1 MTTSNGGDV
10 ESRVSIPADLRETFQ
25 NIREYTGKQHSDE
38 DIFSV
43 FKDCLNDP
51 HETAQKLLFLVRQG
65 FWCYV
70 WEDDDLMRLCQ
81 GYSFYENYVWFDT
94 FHEVK
99 GKRERKKE
107 SLVPKTEEKG
117 RNGRRNFA
125 SNYTGANNGRS
136 GAFTRQSGTNHR
148 IRRPIK
154 ASKPL
159 IPPSGVSNPKI
170 TEEYP
175 PSKSASSSEDV
186 TELKKS
192 KASETV
198 PVLESVVQN
207 GTQYAVDGT
216 STSSQQSATSNCGSQ
231 SDQVIRSEA
240 AARKGNSQSL
250 LKSDVGERPHVTFP
264 VHLQVAKM
272 LENGLMFGSFDSN
285 FVKETFCDNGSIG
298 CEDPTIKSSHGTA
311 SSEASAREDVS
322 SVPQDK
328 DHEISN
334 VAPETELQLVEGSE
348 VDKLNEE
355 SLPIKDTHQAA
366 NCDSPPISYPDQCS
380 LAASQQAMHLLRQQY
395 PLNFCPYGL
404 YYPQPFYMPQP
415 YIHQFLTP
423 NAFQQQSYLPPQDDA
438 PAPPGDELLLPQI
451 KSGAN
456 IGNSPPTTFPSPY
469 DSYAGAFNHIPS
481 PVNEEQKEDSYTT
494 GPVSLANLQASA
506 MYNLSLQGQP
516 LVFPT
521 LQAGFTGI
529 YQQAQPIPPPPAIP
543 SMAEQPIGLP
553 LITNQQPQAA
563 PTNMDNY

>member
-10 ESRVSIPADLRETFQ
+10 GSRVSIPADLRETFQ

-51 HETAQKLLFLVRQG
+51 HETAQKLLFL
-65 FWCYV
+65 
-70 WEDDDLMRLCQ
+70 
-81 GYSFYENYVWFDT
+81 DT

-136 GAFTRQSGTNHR
+136 GAFTRQSGANHR
-148 IRRPIK
+148 IRRPINIPSMFLTALIGYGPPK
-154 ASKPL
+154 ALASKPF
-159 IPPSGVSNPKI
+159 IPPSGVSKPKN
-170 TEEYP
+170 TEEHP

-216 STSSQQSATSNCGSQ
+216 STSSQQSSTSSQQSATSNCGSQ

-272 LENGLMFGSFDSN
+272 LENGLTFGSFDSN
-285 FVKETFCDNGSIG
+285 FVKETFCDNCSIG

-348 VDKLNEE
+348 VDKLKEE

-481 PVNEEQKEDSYTT
+481 PVKEEQKEDSYTT

-521 LQAGFTGI
+521 LQAGFAGI

-543 SMAEQPIGLP
+543 SLAEQPIGLP

-563 PTNMDNY
+563 PTNMDNNY

>member
-1 MTTSNGGDV
+1 G
-10 ESRVSIPADLRETFQ
+10 VSKP
-25 NIREYTGKQHSDE
+25 N
-38 DIFSV
+38 
-43 FKDCLNDP
+43 N
-51 HETAQKLLFLVRQG
+51 
-65 FWCYV
+65 
-70 WEDDDLMRLCQ
+70 
-81 GYSFYENYVWFDT
+81 
-94 FHEVK
+94 
-99 GKRERKKE
+99 
-107 SLVPKTEEKG
+107 TEE
-117 RNGRRNFA
+117 
-125 SNYTGANNGRS
+125 
-136 GAFTRQSGTNHR
+136 H
-148 IRRPIK
+148 
-154 ASKPL
+154 
-159 IPPSGVSNPKI
+159 
-170 TEEYP
+170 P
-175 PSKSASSSEDV
+175 PSKSTSSSEDV
-186 TELKKS
+186 TELKS
-192 KASETV
+192 SIARETV
-198 PVLESVVQN
+198 PVSDSVVQN
-207 GTQYAVDGT
+207 DTQCAVDG
-216 STSSQQSATSNCGSQ
+216 TSSQQSATSNCGSQ
-231 SDQVIRSEA
+231 SDQGMVNLHLCCFKCLYSSSQAGYGSDGFLSSITDLFDSTFGFFSFLGTVIRSEA

-272 LENGLMFGSFDSN
+272 LENGLTFGSFDSN

-311 SSEASAREDVS
+311 SSEASARLVNCSYFEEDVS

-481 PVNEEQKEDSYTT
+481 PVKEEQKEDSYTT

-563 PTNMDNY
+563 PTNMDNNY